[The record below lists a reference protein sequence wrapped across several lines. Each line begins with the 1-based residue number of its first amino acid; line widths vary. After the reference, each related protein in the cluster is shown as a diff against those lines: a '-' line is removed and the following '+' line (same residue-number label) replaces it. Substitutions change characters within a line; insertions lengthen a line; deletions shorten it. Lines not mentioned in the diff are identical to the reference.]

1 MGFLEYAWNVSLQ
14 KDNMKLKIILEPSI
28 SQPTLE
34 PDEFGLTLNLPVA
47 SLLDEEHVSFL
58 GYVFPSEN
66 TGKAKVGRLF
76 RAAVLHLTAKT
87 LLPLPNHKIAP
98 QLSSESRVK
107 VFAQSLVGN
116 VLVNAYIQKL
126 HPDKFT
132 DLAYTI

>member
-76 RAAVLHLTAKT
+76 RASVLHLTAKT

-107 VFAQSLVGN
+107 VFARNHS
-116 VLVNAYIQKL
+116 
-126 HPDKFT
+126 
-132 DLAYTI
+132 